1 MSRKGANCLATNG
14 SVQNRKTFLAPSSP
28 STEFTLG
35 HTPPLVDPLTSREEE
50 VLDLLAQEGLTNKE
64 IAKQLGIRTSTVEK
78 HFSSIYGKLGVD
90 GRSEAI
96 LWAYRHRTLEST
108 DS

>member
-1 MSRKGANCLATNG
+1 MPL
-14 SVQNRKTFLAPSSP
+14 LLD
-28 STEFTLG
+28 STWGITM
-35 HTPPLVDPLTSREEE
+35 TYDISNLVEPLTPREEE
-50 VLDLLAQEGLTNKE
+50 VFGLLTERGLTNKE